1 MIRLTSTSVCVLWW
15 LSVEVCVF
23 TLSKCG
29 KHSYLPRLVG
39 LSKGK
44 VSAAVLYEVWYLY
57 ITHLRAIQAVVCW
70 VFLIR
75 FFFLCLAAKV
85 I

>member
-15 LSVEVCVF
+15 LSEVCVF
-23 TLSKCG
+23 TLCKCG
-29 KHSYLPRLVG
+29 EHSYLARLVG

-57 ITHLRAIQAVVCW
+57 ITHLRATQAVVCW
-70 VFLIR
+70 FFLIC